1 MRKKREVQDK
11 KNDAAKKHPVLRSVV
26 IAAIVF
32 ALFIGVLYAVM
43 LVNNNVSFVSDEVF
57 AEQIDV
63 AIENAL
69 AWTRAYKNKI
79 MTRKNVGLIKM
90 LNDINKLKPTPVF
103 SDIVENLMASPAI
116 PNCSKR
122 LLDTNCPTN
131 EAELNASIKE
141 QPLDNKWILY
151 VVAPDKANITPEQL
165 QLFDP
170 HRWWGRRLAH
180 QLDALTTLR
189 ETKGPNE
196 EIDWLIEHICSRL
209 RVELTFDALVVDI
222 GKNLFIMRAGHP
234 EKIRRRW
241 IERII
246 AKQSPD
252 GGWDNRRLCFS
263 SNADILTDF
272 ASRKTNQHDTLLAL
286 ATLYMVKYKYPEH
299 FGLKKSI
306 DTRQFN
312 QLFQNNT
319 NKPVYTLRK
328 D

>member
-1 MRKKREVQDK
+1 MEKSHEAQDK
-11 KNDAAKKHPVLRSVV
+11 KIDVVKKHPILRKVV

-32 ALFIGVLYAVM
+32 AFFMGVLYAVM
-43 LVNNNVSFVSDEVF
+43 LVNNNVSFISDEAF
-57 AEQIDV
+57 AKQIDE

-69 AWTRAYKNKI
+69 VWTQAHKAEIIK
-79 MTRKNVGLIKM
+79 RKNLGLIKM
-90 LNDINKLKPTPVF
+90 LNDINELKATPLF
-103 SDIVENLMASPAI
+103 SDIVENVMVSPLL
-116 PNCSKR
+116 PNCWKR
-122 LLDTNCPTN
+122 LINPNCPTD

-151 VVAPDKANITPEQL
+151 AVAPDKANITPEQL

-252 GGWDNRRLCFS
+252 GGWDNRWFCFS
-263 SNADILTDF
+263 SNVEIISDF
-272 ASRKTNQHDTLLAL
+272 ASRQTNQHDTLLAL
-286 ATLYMVKYKYPEH
+286 AVLYMVKYQYPEH
-299 FGLKKSI
+299 FSL
-306 DTRQFN
+306 
-312 QLFQNNT
+312 NT
-319 NKPVYTLRK
+319 KP
-328 D
+328 